1 MRKVK
6 VLILTVVF
14 LLTMALPAMA
24 QSNSSVNKG
33 SFQGASFYG
42 SEGTVDTSV
51 DLSTNFEDKD
61 SYILYYQTYDYEKDE
76 YYYGS
81 AIVPAT
87 NAIFDVNKGMAK
99 VNTTVDVYKVDF
111 TCDEEGNCTGNETPA
126 GTKSINLAWAFNPK
140 SYSTSKYSDKN
151 VQIDFDQYIKL
162 SKGTFKNYN
171 NVLVSG
177 TVDGKTTDSFEYS
190 GANVSTGSSFAII
203 K

>member
-1 MRKVK
+1 MKKVK

-14 LLTMALPAMA
+14 LLTMALQAMA
-24 QSNSSVNKG
+24 QSNSPVYKG
-33 SFQGASFYG
+33 SFQDASFYG

-51 DLSTNFEDKD
+51 YLSTNFEGKD

-76 YYYGS
+76 NYYGS
-81 AIVPAT
+81 AVVPASQVV
-87 NAIFDVNKGMAK
+87 FDINKGTVK
-99 VNTTVDVYKVDF
+99 VNTTVEVYDF
-111 TCDEEGNCTGNETPA
+111 TCDEEGNCTGDETIPA
-126 GTKSINLAWAFNPK
+126 GTKSINLTWVFSPK

-171 NVLVSG
+171 NVSVSG
-177 TVDGKTTDSFEYS
+177 TINGKSTDSFEYS
-190 GANVSTGSSFAII
+190 GTNVSTGSSFTII